1 MKTYLTWIS
10 RKKYL
15 LAPVFLLALVLTI
28 AACGSNPTAA
38 PAGGQSASNVIPAT
52 SPTEDLAAMEAKKME
67 EEAMAMEAEKMEEEA
82 MAVEAEKMEAEK
94 MEKEAMAMEAEK
106 MEKEALAIEAEKM
119 EAEKMEAD
127 AMMESG
133 PSLKLDL
140 SGVQP
145 LANGY
150 HYEGWAIIDGN
161 PVSTGKFNI
170 GPDGNLI
177 KLDGTVKDGGVFHSV
192 KGLETASDLIITIE
206 PAGDTDDIPA
216 ATHYLAGSLS
226 DGTATLS
233 VGHAAA
239 LGNDFSSAA
248 GVYILATPTNGD
260 DTDENSGIWFLDLS
274 SGSPEVGLDLP
285 VLPGGWVF
293 EGWVVIDGMPVSS
306 GRFTDVNARDL
317 DDPYSGTE
325 GGPPFPGEDY
335 LNNAPAGLSFPIDLS
350 GGTAVIS
357 VEPSPDD
364 SSAPFTLKP
373 LVGAIDADAA
383 DHQTYQLANGANEN
397 PSGTAVVGEF

>member
-15 LAPVFLLALVLTI
+15 VAPVFLLALVLTI
-28 AACGSNPTAA
+28 AACGSSPTTA

-52 SPTEDLAAMEAKKME
+52 SQAEDAAAMEAKKME

-82 MAVEAEKMEAEK
+82 MTMEAEK
-94 MEKEAMAMEAEK
+94 MEGA
-106 MEKEALAIEAEKM
+106 
-119 EAEKMEAD
+119 

-133 PSLKLDL
+133 SSLKLDL

-150 HYEGWAIIDGN
+150 HYESWAIIDGN

-177 KLDGTVKDGGVFHSV
+177 KLDGTVKDGGGFHSV

-233 VGHAAA
+233 VGYAAA
-239 LGNDFSSAA
+239 LGDDFSSAA
-248 GVYILATPTNGD
+248 GVYILATPTNGA
-260 DTDENSGIWFLDLS
+260 DTDEKSGIWFLDLS

-285 VLPGGWVF
+285 V
-293 EGWVVIDGMPVSS
+293 
-306 GRFTDVNARDL
+306 
-317 DDPYSGTE
+317 
-325 GGPPFPGEDY
+325 
-335 LNNAPAGLSFPIDLS
+335 
-350 GGTAVIS
+350 
-357 VEPSPDD
+357 
-364 SSAPFTLKP
+364 
-373 LVGAIDADAA
+373 
-383 DHQTYQLANGANEN
+383 
-397 PSGTAVVGEF
+397 